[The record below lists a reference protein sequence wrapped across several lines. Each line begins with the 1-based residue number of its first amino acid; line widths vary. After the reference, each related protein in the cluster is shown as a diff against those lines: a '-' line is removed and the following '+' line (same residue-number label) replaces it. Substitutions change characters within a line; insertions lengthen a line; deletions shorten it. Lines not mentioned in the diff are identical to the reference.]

1 MISGKFLLKSVQKT
15 SIRKYSVLVS
25 DSFRFLKP
33 RDDHEDKS
41 LDPFMIST
49 VRGFLPRKNPILN
62 LPHKYRTLD
71 EILNRMSWNQ
81 PDGSPGLLAK
91 SQLKNAVESLPQYQV
106 NDVSDKMLAIAL
118 YRDYSFLTS
127 AYLFEECHHNYLQT
141 GKYGL
146 ARDIL
151 PKNISVPFYQL
162 AKILGLKPF
171 MEYNTCYAL
180 NNYYLIDPKG
190 DITINNVDIFR
201 SFINSKSEKGFI
213 KVHVTI
219 NKYSGELVR
228 AGMDVLRHCE
238 LKDRANFNK
247 SLKSMRDVLL
257 FMNNEFERMYNESD
271 PNDYNIFRTFIM
283 GIKNQP
289 MFPNGVVFEGC
300 FNNEPQYFRGESGA
314 NDSIIPFCDNILGI
328 TKYLPHNTLT
338 EILRDFR
345 SYRPIEHRN
354 FLEFTEQAS
363 NKVGVLDFARQ
374 DAHSLLNL
382 IEVADQNRA
391 FRTRH
396 WNLTNMYIINR
407 SKHPVATGGS
417 PITTWLSNQLL
428 TVIDFIKDN
437 CALINGFEEANLK
450 FKLDSIFQ
458 RCAVEEDVIRNNT
471 NKMRLKF
478 QQ

>member
-1 MISGKFLLKSVQKT
+1 MYVKFFVDSIQKS
-15 SIRKYSVLVS
+15 SIRKYSVLVT
-25 DSFRFLKP
+25 DSFRVLKQK
-33 RDDHEDKS
+33 DDHENNS
-41 LDPFMIST
+41 LDPFMVSAR
-49 VRGFLPRKNPILN
+49 RGFLPRKNPVLN
-62 LPHKYRTLD
+62 LPHKYGLLD
-71 EILNRMSWNQ
+71 EILNKMRWNQ
-81 PDGSPGLLAK
+81 PDGSSGLLAK
-91 SQLKNAVESLPQYQV
+91 KEIKNVVKSLPQYQV

-146 ARDIL
+146 ARDFL

-162 AKILGLKPF
+162 AKMLGLKPF
-171 MEYNTCYAL
+171 MEYNSCYAL

-190 DITINNVDIFR
+190 DISINNVDIFR
-201 SFINSKSEKGFI
+201 SFINNKSEKGFI

-228 AGMDVLRHCE
+228 AGMNVLRYCE

-247 SLKSMRDVLL
+247 SLELMRDVLL
-257 FMNNEFERMYNESD
+257 FMNNEFERMYSESD
-271 PNDYNIFRTFIM
+271 PDDYNVFRTFIM

-289 MFPNGVVFEGC
+289 MFPKGVIYEGC
-300 FNNEPQYFRGESGA
+300 FNDEPQYFRGESGA

-328 TKYLPHNTLT
+328 TKYLPQNSLT
-338 EILRDFR
+338 DILRDFR

-354 FLEFTEQAS
+354 FLQFTEEAS
-363 NKVGVLDFARQ
+363 NKVDVLEFARQ
-374 DAHSLLNL
+374 NSHSLLNL

-428 TVIDFIKDN
+428 TVIHFIKDN
-437 CALINGFEEANLK
+437 CALINGIEETNLK
-450 FKLDSIFQ
+450 FKLDSIIQ
-458 RCAVEEDVIRNNT
+458 RSAVEEDIIKKNT
-471 NKMRLKF
+471 NKMRLEFK
-478 QQ
+478 Q